1 MTIGI
6 NTLLTQADALRF
18 KLLAII
24 GENKAKKKMLIKT
37 LKKDGWVLIDVES
50 ELLNLRKELGAEE
63 VDFDIEIGPKI
74 KEWFNTKPNKLI
86 LTNPSILYHDL
97 FTKISPVGAFKYN
110 SRNKNC
116 IIFMEDEQK
125 LGSRLYYGEVGK
137 SDYYD
142 REIND
147 IVVADINEIS
157 DEYETHKPK
166 QSIIAEPSEWD
177 EEAIGHLFNFK
188 QIKDVVDID
197 SDLKEKNRRQDI
209 VSSYIIS
216 ESLEQQ
222 IIEFFEDIEKPTHK
236 ARTVIGNYGSGKS
249 HLVGFLVCLI
259 EEPELS
265 DLISNENIKNK
276 LKELDRKFLTVQ
288 FELGAGRA
296 SLKQWFYGK
305 IRKQLKSKY
314 NITIPQFDPEK
325 DFDDKENIAKIIDS
339 IKKSGPTSGLLV
351 VIDEIS
357 DFLDTKQKADMKA
370 DLQFLRVIGQ
380 VCQDQDMMF
389 VGSMQED
396 VFTSPKFK
404 DIAGEIGRIQERFQ
418 NIIIHK
424 EDIKKVISER
434 IVPKTSEQ
442 KHTLENR
449 FKPFAEKIEDV
460 SRNIDDYINLFPL
473 TPFLI
478 ELFSDLPY
486 FEKRG
491 VIQFATSEIKYI
503 QNEKFPYFLTFDNIY
518 NLLEN
523 NPNKKNLEEIY
534 EISKA
539 MDIITQ
545 KINLLE
551 SKYQLDALKV
561 VKGLAIYSLW
571 NKREKGSTARELAN
585 NLMLLPQKKLFNVA
599 DNIALIIKKIREVTD
614 GEYVK
619 TFKDQSSGLEYF
631 RFDTKAGI
639 DPEQKISDKAGPVSE
654 DEMEE
659 ELFNQ
664 LKEILELDP
673 ISGQA
678 DVFDDECV
686 WQTVKSCRYGYIIF
700 ARKGCKFNTL
710 PERDYSIVFISPLV
724 EKIDKTFAK
733 NQLTIKLHLE
743 VVENVELL
751 KEIVAI
757 KGLLNN
763 NFQKHI
769 MSRKLDERINGYE
782 RAGTTVTG
790 FKYRLSMLLIHFAE
804 CALNGEQKFI
814 KKILSRERGSVSE
827 VIEELKTSLFNEP
840 FNGSYPSHP
849 VYSIQLTSRN
859 IGTSL
864 SSIVTDLTRGDFNNL
879 GRNTSQFLSSI
890 DLLDSQGYPD
900 LSHSKIALRILD
912 ILKKKKQQ
920 VTDIEKEIVTPLGDS
935 DYGLEAEVVYFVLVV
950 MTVLGK
956 IYLQLKGG
964 DKVDIN
970 NVREKIKS
978 LAVFETIAYARLQED
993 YTYDFAARLLNALG
1007 LNGSK
1012 ITIEKERFTAF
1023 REYKEKVN
1031 AIQQDIQNL
1040 GNAIDLLR
1048 QKQKI
1053 YVDIK
1058 QIQDNF
1064 DTITEIEWK
1073 ALDIDNPTQFG
1084 KIESFNDKLPGFV
1097 IVLDKIRN
1105 LSGALCE
1112 YLDLIHDS
1120 FSYMNDAINLLTEHS
1135 LLVTDEQ
1142 KFKTLKDFRDE
1153 IELICSDYPTLSD
1166 RSQRNPIKGK
1176 IQQFKKIYIFDL
1188 YLSAHAKY
1196 VGKKV
1201 DWNILNTYQNSET
1214 FKKLSILSHLT
1225 CINNVKFHQMVVSWN
1240 ELKQYQCINHNL
1252 EDSLQKAVRCQ
1263 QCLFPGHV
1271 NYSTIPATL
1280 SRIEDLI
1287 EELYESY
1294 EKTTLKE
1301 MREYRDNVQFLD
1313 KKSDKQLIEAI
1324 LKEQN
1329 LPEQITQQM
1338 VQTINKLFKEID
1350 IVEVDSEKIIKT
1362 LFPDQQMTTIDEL
1375 RKSFL
1380 TLIEDLKKNKEEGSI
1395 RIKLK

>member
-1 MTIGI
+1 MEIGI

-24 GENKAKKKMLIKT
+24 GEDEAKKNMIIKS
-37 LKKDGWVLIDVES
+37 LAENGWTLIDVES
-50 ELLNLRKELGAEE
+50 ELLNLRKELESDE
-63 VDFDIEIGPKI
+63 IDFDIEIGPKI
-74 KEWFNTKPNKLI
+74 KEWFNSKPNKLI
-86 LTNPSILYHDL
+86 LTNASILYHDL

-116 IIFMEDEQK
+116 LIFLEDVQK

-147 IVVADINEIS
+147 IVIADINEIS
-157 DEYETHKPK
+157 DEYEIYKPK
-166 QSIIAEPSEWD
+166 QLKIAEPSEWD
-177 EEAIGHLFNFK
+177 KEAIGHFFNFK

-197 SDLKEKNRRQDI
+197 SDLKEKNRMQDI

-216 ESLEQQ
+216 KSLEQQ
-222 IIEFFEDIEKPTHK
+222 IIEFFEDLEKPTHK

-249 HLVGFLVCLI
+249 HLVGFLVSLI

-265 DLISNENIKNK
+265 DSISNANIKRK
-276 LKELDRKFLTVQ
+276 VKELDRKFLTVQ

-296 SLKQWFYGK
+296 ALKQWFYGK
-305 IRKQLKSKY
+305 VKKQLESKY
-314 NITIPQFDPEK
+314 NIKIPQFDLEK
-325 DFDDKENIAKIIDS
+325 DFDDKENITKIIEI
-339 IKKSGPTSGLLV
+339 IKNNDPTAGLMV

-434 IVPKTSEQ
+434 IVPKSSEQ
-442 KHTLENR
+442 KHILESR
-449 FKPFAEKIEDV
+449 FKPFVEKIEDV

-491 VIQFATSEIKYI
+491 VIQFAMSEIKYI
-503 QNEKFPYFLTFDNIY
+503 RNEKFPYFLTFDKIY

-539 MDIITQ
+539 MDVIIQ
-545 KINLLE
+545 KINLLD
-551 SKYQLDALKV
+551 SKYQKDALKV

-571 NKREKGSTARELAN
+571 NKKEKGATAQELAN

-619 TFKDQSSGLEYF
+619 TIKDKSSGLEYF

-654 DEMEE
+654 DEIEE

-664 LKEILELDP
+664 IKEILELDP
-673 ISGQA
+673 VAGHTDI
-678 DVFDDECV
+678 FDDECV
-686 WQTVKSCRYGYIIF
+686 WQTVKSYRHGYIIF

-710 PERDYSIVFISPLV
+710 PKRDYSIVFISPLV
-724 EKIDKTFAK
+724 KKIDKAFGK
-733 NQLTIKLHLE
+733 NQLTMKLHLE
-743 VVENVELL
+743 GAEIVELI

-757 KGLLNN
+757 KDLFNN

-769 MSRKLDERINGYE
+769 MSKKLEERVNGYE
-782 RAGTTVTG
+782 RADVTTTG
-790 FKYRLSMLLIHFAE
+790 FKYRLSKLLIHYAG
-804 CALNGEQKFI
+804 CDLNGEKKSI
-814 KKILSRERGSVSE
+814 KKILGRDHSTVPE

-840 FNGSYPSHP
+840 FNESYPSHP

-859 IGTSL
+859 IESSL
-864 SSIVTDLTRGDFNNL
+864 SSIITDLTRGDFNNL
-879 GRNTSQFLSSI
+879 SRSSSQFLGSI

-920 VTDIEKEIVTPLGDS
+920 VTDIENEIVTPLRDS
-935 DYGLEAEVVYFVLVV
+935 DYGMETEVVHFILVV

-956 IYLQLKGG
+956 IYIQLKGG

-970 NVREKIKS
+970 NVREKVKS

-993 YTYDFAARLLNALG
+993 YSYDFAARLLNAVG
-1007 LNGSK
+1007 LNGNK

-1023 REYKEKVN
+1023 KEYKEKVY
-1031 AIQQDIQNL
+1031 AIQQDVQSLENT
-1040 GNAIDLLR
+1040 IDLLR

-1053 YVDIK
+1053 YIDLKKV
-1058 QIQDNF
+1058 QDDFN
-1064 DTITEIEWK
+1064 TIAEIEWN

-1084 KIESFNDKLPGFV
+1084 KIESFNEKLPGLV
-1097 IVLDKIRN
+1097 IALDKMQN
-1105 LSGALCE
+1105 LSDALTE
-1112 YLDLIHDS
+1112 YLVLVHDS
-1120 FSYMNDAINLLTEHS
+1120 FSYMNDAINLLKEHS
-1135 LLVTDEQ
+1135 LLVTNEQ
-1142 KFKTLKDFRDE
+1142 KFKTLQDFKDE
-1153 IELICSDYPTLSD
+1153 IELICSNYPTFID

-1176 IQQFKKIYIFDL
+1176 IQQFKKIYIFDF
-1188 YLSAHAKY
+1188 YLSSHAKY
-1196 VGKKV
+1196 VGNKV
-1201 DWNILNTYQNSET
+1201 DWDILNTYQNSEI
-1214 FKKLSILSHLT
+1214 FKKVSILSQLT
-1225 CINNVKFHQMVVSWN
+1225 CINNVKFHQIIVSWN
-1240 ELKQYQCINHNL
+1240 ELKQYKCINHNM
-1252 EDSLQKAVRCQ
+1252 EDSLQNAVRCQ

-1271 NYSTIPATL
+1271 NYTTIPTTL
-1280 SRIEDLI
+1280 SQIEDVI
-1287 EELYESY
+1287 EDLYESY
-1294 EKTTLKE
+1294 EKTALKE
-1301 MREYRDNVQFLD
+1301 IREYRDNVQFLD
-1313 KKSDKQLIEAI
+1313 KESDKQLIETI
-1324 LKEQN
+1324 FKKQN
-1329 LPEQITQQM
+1329 LPVHLTPQM
-1338 VQTINKLFKEID
+1338 IQTINKLFKEID

-1362 LFPDQQMTTIDEL
+1362 LFPDQEMTTIDEL

-1380 TLIEDLKKNKEEGSI
+1380 AFIDDLKKNKDESGI